1 MSRRRV
7 AALAVAVALAA
18 TALGAW
24 RAPADAQ
31 QQEPQ
36 EPLAAN
42 LIEISPSVGPR
53 DALRFRVSL
62 SNRGQDPLSDL
73 SVQVSVGDPVRFRSA
88 FQELVANPESTP
100 VGRRLQTIQLPGVT
114 LPKGTTR
121 IVTSPPIQVHDPAAG
136 GAPGAVLPLTL
147 RARAQSPNGLS
158 DASVHTFVVY
168 LRGQVTD
175 PLRGALLVPLHERS
189 HRDSAG
195 DYVDTNLAVQ
205 LGPQQPLGAMLAE
218 LAKPASAWVTLMV
231 DTLLAEEIRGMGGEW
246 RVRRAG
252 RTLREVQQGSQESEA
267 AQRARDLLSQAVS
280 RSPAGAFPYADAD
293 LPALV
298 RAGLDAEAPIPVQ
311 AGRQRFAAELRKD
324 PDTALA
330 WPVAGAIDAATLR
343 TLAVTSAQTVVLDSE
358 RFAPP
363 ANDDVTPNATIDLG
377 AGAAQLRR
385 ALVPDPT
392 LADALGDQRAKSDP
406 AAWAQRVLAE
416 TALVWLEQPGD
427 GPVERGILLAPR
439 QHTWRPAPPFLR
451 SMLRGLAGARWLSRQ
466 HATDL
471 AREIPQGPDKRPR
484 ELLPYTAADAAR
496 GLPPSFLRNVAAMRA
511 RLTSFTR
518 VVGLDYPPTATYDR
532 NLLLAGSSDWQGN
545 QHRIRRA
552 SFVQSVNLG
561 IGSVYQKVTIPK
573 TRFTL
578 SSRQGPI
585 GIRVVNNSDQRL
597 TLVIRVSSPKVD
609 LPSGN
614 QPLSPQ
620 FVVEPRSGK
629 IQELQVSTRTPGT
642 FPIQVEALTPDGA
655 FTVAS
660 TEMILTS
667 TAFSRFGL
675 VLTGGAAG
683 FLLLWW
689 SRRLGRRGGR
699 PPRRRRRDD
708 PDDDPDD
715 DEGGGGPRGG
725 PGGMAPDPVVAPA
738 GPGPPLGPGP
748 PAAPGPYGGE
758 RPARLSGPQ
767 AVGSPAVGPPVVAA
781 VVPGPGSGPGPP
793 GGMAAGPPVAGEGPE
808 AADEPEEPSLV
819 RSTAV
824 MAVGTLLSRLTGMLR
839 VFVLVTTLG
848 VAESRLHDTYNVA
861 NYTPNIIYE
870 LVLGGILS
878 SIFVPLF
885 VEVRRTRGR
894 EAAWH
899 VARSVMTVT
908 IVVLG
913 LIAVVTVL
921 AAPWIIQL
929 YVRGGDPAEQAQ
941 AQLVGGQLLAMFMP
955 QIVFYGVGSV
965 MTGLLNANR
974 RFGVPMFA
982 PILNNLVVIAVG
994 IGFALTVGDQVPQLD
1009 QVTTEQ
1015 KLLLGLGTTAGVVA
1029 MTMVQWPFLRR
1040 LGFRYRPV
1048 WDLRDPTIRKM
1059 AGLSAFTIGYVVTTQ
1074 LGYWIV
1080 PVLAYRVDGG
1090 PTAYNTAF
1098 IFFQL
1103 PHGVFAV
1110 SVMTALLPQMSEH
1123 ALAKDWASFRA
1134 AVSRGVR
1141 LTTVVLLPAA
1151 VGYFVLAGPIVQLLL
1166 VHGVVKEGSTSQD
1179 LLTHVLM
1186 VFVIGLL
1193 PFSAMQLLQRAF
1205 YALQDT
1211 RTVFNLNV
1219 VAVAANVAVGV
1230 TLFLLLPTPWKVPG
1244 LAAGRAA
1251 NYVLGS
1257 LLMLVALR
1265 RRVGRLDGRRVL
1277 SAVSRMLVA
1286 SLVMGVVA
1294 AVVAAAVSDRLGTG
1308 LAADFLA
1315 VTGAILAGL
1324 VTYVLAARLLKIEE
1338 LRMLAGIL
1346 GRRRAGAAA

>member
-1 MSRRRV
+1 VSRWRA
-7 AALAVAVALAA
+7 AALAVAVAMAA
-18 TALGAW
+18 TAMGAW
-24 RAPADAQ
+24 QAPASAQ
-31 QQEPQ
+31 QQEPE

-42 LIEISPSVGPR
+42 LVEISSWVGPR

-62 SNRGQDPLSDL
+62 SNRGAEPLSDL

-88 FQELVANPESTP
+88 FQALVANPESTP
-100 VGRRLQTIQLPGVT
+100 IGRRLETVQAPGVT
-114 LPKGTTR
+114 LPPGTTH
-121 IVTSPPIQVHDPAAG
+121 IVTSPPVQVPDLVG
-136 GAPGAVLPLTL
+136 GDAPGAVLPLTL
-147 RARAQSPNGLS
+147 RAHAQSPDGLA
-158 DASVHTFVVY
+158 DASVRTFVVY
-168 LRGQVTD
+168 LRGQVTN
-175 PLRGALLVPLHERS
+175 PLHASLLVPLHERS

-205 LGPQQPLGAMLAE
+205 LGPQQPLGVMLAE
-218 LAKPASAWVTLMV
+218 LAKPQSSWVTLMV

-252 RTLREVQQGSQESEA
+252 RTLRDVRPGSQESEA

-280 RSPAGAFPYADAD
+280 RTPAGAFPYADAD

-311 AGRQRFAAELRKD
+311 AGRQRFAREFRKE

-343 TLAVTSAQTVVLDSE
+343 TLAVTSAQTVVLDSG

-377 AGAAQLRR
+377 PGAAQLRS
-385 ALVPDPT
+385 ALVPDPV
-392 LADALGDQRAKSDP
+392 LAEALGDQRAKDDP

-427 GPVERGILLAPR
+427 GPVTRGILLAPA
-439 QHTWRPAPPFLR
+439 QHTWRPAPAFLR
-451 SMLRGLAGARWLSRQ
+451 SLLRGLDGARWLSRQ
-466 HATDL
+466 RAADL
-471 AREIPQGPDKRPR
+471 ARQVPQGPDRRPR

-518 VVGLDYPPTATYDR
+518 VVGLDYPPTDTYDR

-561 IGSVYQKVTIPK
+561 IRSVYQRVTIPK

-655 FTVAS
+655 FPVAS

-675 VLTGGAAG
+675 ILTGGAAG

-689 SRRLGRRGGR
+689 SRRLGRHGGR
-699 PPRRRRRDD
+699 PSRRRRRDD

-715 DEGGGGPRGG
+715 EGGEGPPAGG
-725 PGGMAPDPVVAPA
+725 PGGTAPDPVMAPDPST
-738 GPGPPLGPGP
+738 GPGT
-748 PAAPGPYGGE
+748 PAAPGPGPPYQGE
-758 RPARLSGPQ
+758 RTAQLPGPGGGGPA
-767 AVGSPAVGPPVVAA
+767 VVAA
-781 VVPGPGSGPGPP
+781 ELPGQGSGPGPP
-793 GGMAAGPPVAGEGPE
+793 GGIAAGPPTAGEGPE
-808 AADEPEEPSLV
+808 AADEPEEPNLV

-824 MAVGTLLSRLTGMLR
+824 MAVGTLLSRLTGLLR

-885 VEVRRTRGR
+885 VEVRRTRGQ

-929 YVRGGDPAEQAQ
+929 YVRGSDPAEQAQ

-994 IGFALTVGDQVPQLD
+994 ITFALTVGDQVPQLD
-1009 QVTTEQ
+1009 QVTTGQ

-1059 AGLSAFTIGYVVTTQ
+1059 AGLSAYTIGYVVTTQ

-1110 SVMTALLPQMSEH
+1110 SVMTALLPRMSEH
-1123 ALAKDWASFRA
+1123 ALAKDWAAFRA
-1134 AVSRGVR
+1134 EVSRGVR

-1166 VHGVVKEGSTSQD
+1166 VHGVVKEGSTSQE

-1294 AVVAAAVSDRLGTG
+1294 AAVAATVSGQLGTG

-1346 GRRRAGAAA
+1346 GRRRARAAA